1 MSRALTRRSFVK
13 SVASL
18 GLALPALRA
27 SQLVR
32 AASPNGLLRHASFGA
47 NGMAWA
53 DISSLT
59 GSKTLKLVAVCDIDE
74 ARFDKV
80 GKQFPDVARY
90 TEWRK
95 MLEKEDKNIDS
106 VNVTVPD
113 HMHASIALSALRL
126 GKHVYCQKPLTK
138 WVSEARA
145 LRLESQKRP
154 KQMTQMGIQIHSS
167 TEYRLGVHLI
177 QSGVIGKIKRVHSFE
192 AKSWGGKGERPAETS
207 EIPAGFN
214 WDHWLGVA
222 PVRPFAKG
230 AYHPGNWRRWC
241 DFGTGTFGDMGCHI
255 LDPVFKSL
263 ELTAPLTVQSV
274 GPAATPEQWPERAT
288 VHYTFPGTKFT
299 AGDTIEVTWYDG
311 GEIPSAEVMGL
322 MEDMKP
328 PRAGSIFIGE
338 KGVMVMPHVAGP
350 RLFPKTQFAD
360 FKMPDVGPDN
370 HWAQFVNACRG
381 EGKTRT
387 PWSYA
392 GPLTESV
399 LLGTVALRFPNQ
411 PLTWDAA
418 NLKVPNFADANQWT
432 HRQYRDGWSIEGL
445 G

>member
-13 SVASL
+13 SITSL
-18 GLALPALRA
+18 GLTLPVLAPRL
-27 SQLVR
+27 LR

-59 GSKTLKLVAVCDIDE
+59 RSKDLKLVAVCDIDE
-74 ARFDKV
+74 SRFDKV
-80 GKQFPDVARY
+80 GKQFIDVARY
-90 TEWRK
+90 TDWRV
-95 MLEKEDKNIDS
+95 MLEKEEKNIDS

-113 HMHASIALSALRL
+113 HMHAPIAMSALRR

-138 WVSEARA
+138 WIAEARA
-145 LRLESQKRP
+145 LRLESEKRP
-154 KQMTQMGIQIHSS
+154 KQVTQMGIQIHSS
-167 TEYRLGVHLI
+167 LEYRLGVHLI

-192 AKSWGGKGERPAETS
+192 AKSWGGKGERPAETKD
-207 EIPAGFN
+207 IPAGFN

-222 PVRPFAKG
+222 PARPYAKG
-230 AYHPGNWRRWC
+230 AYHPSNWRRWC

-263 ELTAPLTVQSV
+263 ELTAPLTVRSV
-274 GPAATPEQWPERAT
+274 GPVATPEQWPESAT
-288 VHYTFPGTKFT
+288 VHYTFPSTQFT
-299 AGDTIEVTWYDG
+299 AGNTLDVTWYDG
-311 GEIPSAEVMGL
+311 GALPPPEVFKVLG
-322 MEDMKP
+322 EMKA

-338 KGVMVMPHVAGP
+338 KGAMLMPHIAGP
-350 RLFPKTQFAD
+350 RLLPAAQFAD
-360 FKMPDVGPDN
+360 FKMPDLGPDN
-370 HWAQFVNACRG
+370 HWTQFVDACRG

-387 PWSYA
+387 HWSYA

-399 LLGTVALRFPNQ
+399 LLGTVALRFANQ
-411 PLTWDAA
+411 ELKWAA
-418 NLKVPNFADANQWT
+418 ASLKITNFADANQWVK
-432 HRQYRDGWSIEGL
+432 RDYRSGWNIEGL